1 MLGLVIRPPRSQ
13 YPTDSDVTLTK
24 TFDGIACKQKN
35 FIVKNDKHE
44 RLQCCFT
51 TLAEIEE
58 GTKRPCVVYMHGNA
72 GNKHEGNS

>member
-44 RLQCCFT
+44 RL
-51 TLAEIEE
+51 
-58 GTKRPCVVYMHGNA
+58 
-72 GNKHEGNS
+72 